1 MLKQRTKTS
10 NPVCASNIEKGQL
23 IGETATELAAKLF
36 PNSRKKRRIFLRDLL
51 EMYSAASHKDVL
63 IIHSPGGWG
72 NTRWDGLLEWEKS
85 IVTGVTATLEKFGYS
100 VIMKQYF
107 RSSDA
112 LWGGTSWYKEGQ
124 FFLFGGNYRA
134 EVLAAEL
141 KLITESLPELRIV
154 LVGASQ
160 GAAFD
165 NMVMTK
171 SENRER
177 FYSIELGTFFGHMRR
192 RRLTGRNLAIDSN
205 GLMRDPMCHR
215 DLWKGTKSYFKAF
228 IRWFNYKA
236 QGKPVKFTHCINTPG
251 HEYQWEYPEVKSK
264 ITQFLTAAFGEKH

>member
-1 MLKQRTKTS
+1 VLKQQIKTVNADYES
-10 NPVCASNIEKGQL
+10 NMEKNL
-23 IGETATELAAKLF
+23 PIIDAARELAAKLF
-36 PNSRKKRRIFLRDLL
+36 PHSRKKQRIFSHDLR
-51 EMYSAASHKDVL
+51 EMYSAANGKNVL

-85 IVTGVTATLEKFGYS
+85 IVTGVTVTLEKLGYS
-100 VIMKQYF
+100 CTMKQYF
-107 RSSDA
+107 RSGDA
-112 LWGGTSWYKEGQ
+112 LWGGTSWFKEGQ
-124 FFLFGGNYRA
+124 FFLFGKNSRA

-141 KLITESLPELRIV
+141 SLIRKSLPKLSVV

-165 NMVMTK
+165 NMVMMK
-171 SENRER
+171 SENTDRL
-177 FYSIELGTFFGHMRR
+177 YSIELGTFFGHMRR
-192 RRLTGRNLAIDSN
+192 RQLTEKNLAIDSN
-205 GLMRDPMCHR
+205 GIMRDPMCHR

-251 HEYQWEYPEVKSK
+251 HEYQWEYPEVKGK